1 MRHAALPHNCVTS
14 QIIAS
19 KFTANWRRPRT
30 NPRSTRCKKNCPT
43 VSARCRRRWNCCCPW
58 ASLKI
63 LANEKCVAN
72 IEVKAGILKITRRGD
87 FIQLYGKFP
96 RLTKKEPKARLKEIK
111 RLLLAI

>member
-1 MRHAALPHNCVTS
+1 LRHKPNYRIQNYRKLAQATDKPALDALQKELPDRFGPLPSSVELLLS
-14 QIIAS
+14 
-19 KFTANWRRPRT
+19 
-30 NPRSTRCKKNCPT
+30 
-43 VSARCRRRWNCCCPW
+43 VGE
-58 ASLKI
+58 LKI